1 MYIQEKTKLE
11 AYFDEQEK
19 KYLIE
24 AKKILAE
31 LINRMNSLDCDC
43 IEFRNDDGWEW
54 VCDISTLEE
63 LKEGLEDIRWMKFI
77 SQEGRAK

>member
-19 KYLIE
+19 KYLVE

-43 IEFRNDDGWEW
+43 IELRNANGWGW
-54 VCDISTLEE
+54 VCDISALKE
-63 LKEGLEDIRWMKFI
+63 LKEGLEDITWMKFI
-77 SQEGRAK
+77 SQEGRTK